1 MPYSHNAARKEGYNM
16 NKKLLAFAIAALLTV
31 PAAGY
36 PTFAQDTAVTV
47 EEKAE
52 EKIVYLAGEEK
63 GNDMNDGLTKFT
75 PVATLKKAVELLG
88 EKGGHIKIVGTYD
101 HKEGFGETAK
111 RGHIT
116 LSGIDG
122 SAKLIYSKTWG
133 IGGDTTIENI
143 NWEVNANSI
152 FILGKG
158 HTLEIGNGVTVTKGQ
173 NVGNYISIRGGG
185 DTNVIDGDTHIII
198 RSGTFSAIY
207 GGTANRNVNGNTLI
221 EIYGGTFTGGIN
233 GGNNSYIKDSPG
245 QITGNTTI
253 KIYGGDFTNCT
264 GFSGS
269 DGLDHAKV
277 LGTRTL
283 DLRKFDGDIHGDLLK
298 NFDKVLFPI
307 DKKEY
312 AINADAKYITGYD
325 NGDGTFRFNPAGN
338 ITRAEAVTIISRLL
352 TGAED
357 LKGKLESAYTDV
369 TKDKWYHD
377 SIAILEDAG
386 YLQYFEGDFHPD
398 KKITRAEFV
407 EILANIGN
415 GAFKNVSFTDIDDSH
430 PLYVSVRW
438 AASNGIVN
446 GYDNG
451 DGTFSFKPD
460 GDITRAEAVTVIN
473 RFIGRNTVTA
483 EKYYF
488 TDVADHWA
496 ASQIEASA
504 YPEKAG
510 KTASI
515 KSEIDALEVSAKGYI
530 DYAKAQD
537 KKSADKVVEAVE
549 YGAQKLE
556 ESIKNTK
563 SEYKVGEG
571 GRIWYVSPNGDDK
584 NDGMTPETAKKTVG
598 HIGAEDGKLKAGDVV
613 LFERGGEWRG
623 QKLWTK
629 PGVTYSA
636 YGEGPKPI
644 LNRSPLDGA
653 DKTLWTLVD
662 GTSNIWKYNGQIMD
676 CGTLVIDNE
685 KHAYKHIPSYI
696 NGKYMVKNTNNV
708 FDPTKHLTKDL
719 DFVQL
724 DYTKVGTFPSLDQTN
739 CYGTLYLRC
748 DNGNPGEIFKSIEF
762 AVRDHAMVCM
772 KNVTIDNLEIRNA
785 GAHGISSGNCA
796 GLTVR
801 NCVFEWIGGG
811 IQGYTNG
818 YPVRFGN
825 AVETWGRSDDMLVYN
840 NYINQVYDAGI
851 TNQYRK
857 DENTENN
864 YFKNSHF
871 HGNIVKCAKYP
882 IEIFLHQD
890 YTDDTNLINGL
901 LIENNYF
908 LDIGKG
914 LSQQAA
920 DGTTAAGIKGGGQQN
935 PAKDYVVKNN
945 VFFTS
950 TSSLFEIGAAKPE
963 FLAKLQGNIYV
974 QNLGAK
980 LGVYNNLNY
989 AFDAK
994 TAESFKT
1001 IGEEGEVVVY
1011 LK

>member
-1 MPYSHNAARKEGYNM
+1 M
-16 NKKLLAFAIAALLTV
+16 NKKLLALAIAALLAV
-31 PAAGY
+31 PAAGNVV
-36 PTFAQDTAVTV
+36 FAQETAAPITAQT
-47 EEKAE
+47 KAE
-52 EKIVYLAGEEK
+52 EKIIYLSGDDK
-63 GNDMNDGLTKFT
+63 GNDINNGGSQHS
-75 PVATLKKAVELLG
+75 PVATLKKAIELLG
-88 EKGGHIKIVGTYD
+88 AEGGQIKIVGTYE

-116 LSGIDG
+116 LSGFDG
-122 SAKLIYSKTWG
+122 SSKLIYTKTWG
-133 IGGDTTIENI
+133 IGGDTTICDI

-152 FILGKG
+152 FILAKG
-158 HTLEIGNGVTVTKGQ
+158 HTLEIGTGVTVTKGQ

-185 DTNVIDGDTHIII
+185 DTNVIDGDTHIIL

-264 GFSGS
+264 GLNGS

-283 DLRKFDGDIHGDLLK
+283 DLRKFDGDISGDLLN
-298 NFDKVLFPI
+298 NFDKVLFPVE
-307 DKKEY
+307 KKEY
-312 AINADAKYITGYD
+312 DINTDAKYITGYD
-325 NGDGTFRFNPAGN
+325 NGDGTFKFNPAGN
-338 ITRAEAVTIISRLL
+338 ITRAEAATIISRLL
-352 TGAED
+352 ADADKDADT
-357 LKGKLESAYTDV
+357 LESAYEDV
-369 TKDKWYHD
+369 PAGEWYHKP
-377 SIAILEDAG
+377 IAILENAG
-386 YLQYFEGDFHPD
+386 YLQYFEGKFEPS
-398 KKITRAEFV
+398 KMITRAEFV

-415 GAFKNVSFTDIDDSH
+415 GAFKSVSFTDIDDSH
-430 PLYVSVRW
+430 PLFASVRW

-451 DGTFSFKPD
+451 NGTFSFKPD
-460 GDITRAEAVTVIN
+460 GNITRAEAVTVIN
-473 RFIGRNTVTA
+473 RFIGRKTVEA

-510 KTASI
+510 KAVTV
-515 KSEIDALEVSAKGYI
+515 KGEMDALDASAKAYI
-530 DYAKAQD
+530 DYAKAQNE
-537 KKSADKVVEAVE
+537 KGADKVVEAIG

-556 ESIKNTK
+556 ESIRNTK
-563 SEYKVGEG
+563 SEYKLGEG

-598 HIGAEDGKLKAGDVV
+598 HIGAEDKKLKPGDVV

-644 LNRSPLDGA
+644 LNRSPLNGA
-653 DKTLWTLVD
+653 DKALWELVE
-662 GTSNIWKYNGQIMD
+662 GTQNIWKYTGKIMD
-676 CGTLVIDNE
+676 CGTLVLDNE
-685 KHAYKHIPSYI
+685 KHAFKHTPSYI
-696 NGKYMVKNTNNV
+696 DGKYMVKNTSNV
-708 FDPTKHLTKDL
+708 FDPAKHLTKDL

-724 DYTKVGTFPSLDQTN
+724 DYTKAGKFPSLDQTD
-739 CYGTLYLRC
+739 CYGTIYFRC
-748 DNGNPGEIFKSIEF
+748 DNGNPGEVFKSIEF
-762 AVRDHAMVCM
+762 AVRDHGMVCM
-772 KNVTIDNLEIRNA
+772 KDVTIDNIEIRNA

-818 YPVRFGN
+818 FPTRYGN
-825 AVETWGRSDDMLVYN
+825 AVETWGKSDDMKVYN
-840 NYINQVYDAGI
+840 NYINQAYDAGI

-857 DENTENN
+857 DENTELC
-864 YFKNSHF
+864 YIKNSHF
-871 HGNIVKCAKYP
+871 HGNVIKNAKYP
-882 IEIFLHQD
+882 IEIFLHQN
-890 YTDDTNLINGL
+890 YTDETNLINNL

-914 LSQQAA
+914 IPQQAT
-920 DGTTAAGIKGGGQQN
+920 DGTTAAGIKCGGAQN
-935 PAKDYVVKNN
+935 PAKDYVIKNN
-945 VFFTS
+945 VFYTS
-950 TSSLFEIGAAKPE
+950 TSSLFEINAAKPE
-963 FLAKLQGNIYV
+963 YLGKLSGNIYV
-974 QNLGAK
+974 QTMGAK
-980 LGVYNNLNY
+980 LGTYNNLNY
-989 AFDAK
+989 AYDLKTAQNFDA
-994 TAESFKT
+994 

-1011 LK
+1011 IK

>member
-1 MPYSHNAARKEGYNM
+1 MRYERKDIIM
-16 NKKLLAFAIAALLTV
+16 KRKMIALALAALLAVPTV
-31 PAAGY
+31 GTIVAAQETST
-36 PTFAQDTAVTV
+36 PVTSEAKT
-47 EEKAE
+47 EEKV
-52 EKIVYLAGEEK
+52 IYLSSEK
-63 GNDMNDGLTKFT
+63 GNDMNNGESEYR
-75 PVATLKKAVELLG
+75 PVATLKKAIELLG
-88 EKGGHIKIVGTYD
+88 SEGGTIKIVGIYE
-101 HKEGFGETAK
+101 HAEGFGESAK

-116 LSGIDG
+116 LCGADG
-122 SAKLIYSKTWG
+122 SSKLIYTKTWG

-152 FILGKG
+152 FLLAKG
-158 HTLEIGNGVTVTKGQ
+158 YTLEIGTGVTVTKGQ
-173 NVGNYISIRGGG
+173 NVGNYMSIRGGG

-221 EIYGGTFTGGIN
+221 EIYGGTFTAGIN

-253 KIYGGDFTNCT
+253 RIYGGDFTNCT

-269 DGLDHAKV
+269 DGSDHAKV

-283 DLRKFDGDIHGDLLK
+283 DLRKYNGEIPGDLMK

-307 DKKEY
+307 TKKNYE
-312 AINADAKYITGYD
+312 INADAKYITGYD

-352 TGAED
+352 IGAED
-357 LKGKLESAYTDV
+357 LKGNVTSAYTDV
-369 TKDKWYHD
+369 SSEAWYHD

-386 YLQYFEGDFHPD
+386 YLQYFEGAFEPD

-407 EILANIGN
+407 EILANIGK
-415 GAFKNVSFTDIDDSH
+415 GTFKNVSFTDIDDSH
-430 PLYVSVRW
+430 PLYASVRW

-510 KTASI
+510 KTATL
-515 KSEIDALEVSAKGYI
+515 KGEIDALEPSAKNYI
-530 DYAKAQD
+530 NYAKTQD
-537 KKSADKVVEAVE
+537 AKSADKVVEAVE
-549 YGAQKLE
+549 YGAEKLE
-556 ESIKNTK
+556 ESIRNTK
-563 SEYKVGEG
+563 SEYKLGEG
-571 GRIWYVSPNGDDK
+571 NRFWYVSPKGDDK
-584 NDGMTPETAKKTVG
+584 NDGLTPETAKKTVG
-598 HIGAEDGKLKAGDVV
+598 HIGAEDGKLKPGDVV

-653 DKTLWTLVD
+653 DKSLWTLVE
-662 GTSNIWKYNGQIMD
+662 GTTNIWKYTGKIMD
-676 CGTLVIDNE
+676 CGTLVLDNE
-685 KHAYKHIPSYI
+685 KHAYKHIPAYI
-696 NGKYMVKNTNNV
+696 NGKYMVRNTNNV
-708 FDPTKHLTKDL
+708 FDPVKHLTKDL

-724 DYTKVGTFPSLDQTN
+724 DYTKVGTNPSLDQTD
-739 CYGTLYLRC
+739 CYGTLYFRC
-748 DNGNPGEIFKSIEF
+748 DNGNPGEVFKSIEF
-762 AVRDHAMVCM
+762 AVRDHGMVCM
-772 KNVTIDNLEIRNA
+772 KNVTIDNIEVRNA

-818 YPVRFGN
+818 YPTRYGN
-825 AVETWGRSDDMLVYN
+825 AIETWGKSDDMHVYN

-851 TNQYRK
+851 TNQFRQ
-857 DENTENN
+857 DAGTDPC

-871 HGNIVKCAKYP
+871 HGNVIRNAKYP

-890 YTDDTNLINGL
+890 YTDETNMINGL
-901 LIENNYF
+901 LIEDNYF
-908 LDIGKG
+908 MDIGKG
-914 LSQQAA
+914 LPQQAA

-935 PAKDYVVKNN
+935 PAKEYVVKNN

-980 LGVYNNLNY
+980 LGVYNKINY

-994 TAESFKT
+994 AQEHFDSM
-1001 IGEEGEVVVY
+1001 GENGEVVIY
-1011 LK
+1011 FK

>member
-1 MPYSHNAARKEGYNM
+1 MRYERKDITM
-16 NKKLLAFAIAALLTV
+16 KKKLLALAIAALLAVPVAGNVVFAQETATQ
-31 PAAGY
+31 PAAEEK
-36 PTFAQDTAVTV
+36 V
-47 EEKAE
+47 EEKV
-52 EKIVYLAGEEK
+52 IYLSGEK
-63 GNDMNDGLTKFT
+63 GNDMNNGETEFR

-88 EKGGHIKIVGTYD
+88 EAGGHIKLIGTYD
-101 HKEGFGETAK
+101 HAESFGETAK

-116 LSGIDG
+116 LSGFDG
-122 SAKLIYSKTWG
+122 SAKFIYTKTWG

-152 FILGKG
+152 FLLGKG
-158 HTLEIGNGVTVTKGQ
+158 YTLEIGNGVTVTKGQ

-185 DTNVIDGDTHIII
+185 DTNVIDGDTHIIL

-221 EIYGGTFTGGIN
+221 EIYGGTFTGSIN

-245 QITGNTTI
+245 QITGDTTI
-253 KIYGGDFTNCT
+253 RIYGGDFTNCT

-269 DGLDHAKV
+269 DSTDHAKV

-283 DLRKFDGDIHGDLLK
+283 DLRKFEGDISGELIN
-298 NFDKVLFPI
+298 NFDKVLFPVEKTEYEI
-307 DKKEY
+307 DS
-312 AINADAKYITGYD
+312 DAKYITGYD

-352 TGAED
+352 KGAEE
-357 LKGKLESAYTDV
+357 LKGQVNSAYSDV
-369 TKDKWYHD
+369 AADAWYHD
-377 SIAILEDAG
+377 AIAILENAG
-386 YLQYFEGDFHPD
+386 YLQYFEGSFEPD

-407 EILANIGN
+407 EILSNIG
-415 GAFKNVSFTDIDDSH
+415 GGTFKNVSFTDIDDAH
-430 PLYVSVRW
+430 PLYTSVRW

-451 DGTFSFKPD
+451 DGTFSFRPD

-483 EKYYF
+483 ESYYF

-510 KTASI
+510 KASTVQ
-515 KSEIDALEVSAKGYI
+515 SEMDALELSAKNYI
-530 DYAKAQD
+530 NYAKAQD
-537 KKSADKVVEAVE
+537 EKGADKVVEAIE
-549 YGAQKLE
+549 YGAAKLE
-556 ESIKNTK
+556 EAIRNSE
-563 SEYKVGEG
+563 SEYTLGEG
-571 GRIWYVSPNGDDK
+571 NRFWYVSPNGDDK
-584 NDGMTPETAKKTVG
+584 NDGLTPETAKKTVS

-653 DKTLWTLVD
+653 DKTLWTLVE
-662 GTSNIWKYNGQIMD
+662 GTSNIWKYTGNIMD
-676 CGTLVIDNE
+676 CGTLVLDGE

-696 NGKYMVKNTNNV
+696 NGQYMVKNTNNV
-708 FDPTKHLTKDL
+708 FDPKTHLTKDL

-724 DYTKVGTFPSLDQTN
+724 DYTKVGTYPNLELTD
-739 CYGTLYLRC
+739 CYGKLYFRC
-748 DNGNPGEIFKSIEF
+748 DNGNPGEVFESIEF
-762 AVRDHAMVCM
+762 AVRDHGMVCM
-772 KNVTIDNLEIRNA
+772 KNVTIDNLEVRNA

-818 YPVRFGN
+818 FPTRYGN
-825 AVETWGRSDDMLVYN
+825 AVETWGKSDDMLVYN
-840 NYINQVYDAGI
+840 NYINQCYDAGI
-851 TNQYRK
+851 TNQFRQ
-857 DENTENN
+857 DEGTDPC

-871 HGNIVKCAKYP
+871 TGNIVKNAKYP
-882 IEIFLHQD
+882 IEIFLHQN
-890 YTDDTNLINGL
+890 YTNDTNMINGL
-901 LIENNYF
+901 YIEDNYF

-914 LSQQAA
+914 LPQQAA

-935 PAKDYVVKNN
+935 PAKDYIVKNN

-950 TSSLFEIGAAKPE
+950 TSGLFEIGAEKTE
-963 FLAKLQGNIYV
+963 WLAKLSGNIYV
-974 QNLGAK
+974 QTLGAK
-980 LGVYNNLNY
+980 LGTYNKLNY
-989 AFDAK
+989 AYDAK
-994 TAESFKT
+994 AAESFDA
-1001 IGEEGEVVVY
+1001 IGEEGEVIIY